1 MPAAVALEIE
11 ALRMELAL
19 AEKGIPT
26 PAPEGSLR
34 YAARALLIRAAVD
47 TAAFREVGDRLD
59 GKPAQT
65 TDVNIRH
72 VKASQIGDDELA
84 DIALGRGE
92 GIAEAAVDPAVTH

>member
-1 MPAAVALEIE
+1 MFGN
-11 ALRMELAL
+11 RRHFREL
-19 AEKGIPT
+19 PT
-26 PAPEGSLR
+26 
-34 YAARALLIRAAVD
+34 ARALLIRAAVD

-92 GIAEAAVDPAVTH
+92 GIAEAAIPRL